1 MNLQFKFSAT
11 GIIAFLVM
19 YGLFYWLCPLPSSAL
34 WRGIVCAV
42 VALAIFGA
50 CFVVVTHKSIIR
62 KK

>member
-1 MNLQFKFSAT
+1 MKLQFKFSTT

-19 YGLFYWLCPLPSSAL
+19 YGLFYFLCPLPSSAL
-34 WRGIVCAV
+34 WKGVVCAGV
-42 VALAIFGA
+42 LLLLFAA